1 MSNRRRQ
8 SFTSPLERARNAV
21 LRFVLRPY
29 KWFAPSKRF
38 YIVYGFFVV
47 VTTLLL
53 INAHSRGFVEN
64 YEVGDIIR
72 RTVIAPADISIT
84 DWAETEKRRVAAKED
99 ARPVF
104 TFDSTRTESAV
115 QGFRAAWE
123 DLQKQVAAQTG
134 GNSNA
139 RKELKWTGDGDG
151 AIVSAIIAHRFDAN
165 ELERL
170 TRILREVLHGVNND
184 GYIYED
190 GDAEYLK
197 QDIMLMDKRNPGT
210 QSVLTMPQSRMTSLS
225 AAQRSLSSRISQLN
239 GWTTEQQ
246 SALLSALTPLVQ
258 PTVSYD
264 PAATNAARDDAAKK
278 AETANILLKRNQVIA
293 REGDTV
299 TAPVLTQLAAVR
311 DYAREGHRWWNQLF
325 GLLFIVAALY
335 WLAWKFIEHRSTAIT
350 LSLSTRKAFALVGS
364 AVIVQT
370 ILARVG
376 FTLAEG
382 IVTRGMSAPLNDPII
397 WDFAVPF
404 ASAALLVALLVDTQL
419 GLITALMC
427 ALFAGLLA
435 PTGVL
440 ISIYAVISSTAAIY
454 GIGRYRERQSVT
466 VAGLLISL
474 VNALTAVAIIAY
486 AQQPL
491 TLKTILFTMA
501 CGVLGG
507 LLTTIFTAGG
517 LPINESFFGILT
529 DVKLLELS
537 NADLPVLGQL
547 ALRAPGTNQHS
558 HAVGQLAEDACRAV
572 GANPLLARIGALYH
586 DIGKTAA
593 PDMFVENQQGGHNP
607 HDRLKPTQSA
617 RIITSHVTY
626 GLKLA
631 KEIGLPK
638 QISDFIPQHHGTRTL
653 HFFLRKAQAQAA
665 PGEEVNE
672 AEFRY
677 PGPKPQFKESAIMMI
692 ADSCEAAARSLS
704 HPNPENIRTIVTK
717 IVDAII
723 SDGQLDEC
731 NLSLKELT
739 TIREAIITSLTAI
752 YHARI
757 DYPGFNPPELTSG
770 LRQLPNPQYDTEER
784 GVSYSKT
791 SEIPINKA
799 GEVEDEAIPRGAKR

>member
-1 MSNRRRQ
+1 MSSRRRQ
-8 SFTSPLERARNAV
+8 RFISPLERARNAA
-21 LRFVLRPY
+21 LGFVLRPLRR
-29 KWFAPSKRF
+29 FSPSTRL
-38 YIVYGFFVV
+38 YIIYGVCV
-47 VTTLLL
+47 IITTLLL
-53 INAHSRGFVEN
+53 VNSFSRGAVEG
-64 YEVGDIIR
+64 YQEGDVIR
-72 RTVIAPADISIT
+72 RTVIAPADLAVV
-84 DWAETEKRRVAAKED
+84 DWTETEKRRAAAKEA

-104 TFDSTRTESAV
+104 TFDPARAESAA
-115 QGFRAAWE
+115 QSFRDAWT
-123 DLQKQVAAQTG
+123 DLQKQANSS
-134 GNSNA
+134 GNNNG
-139 RKELKWTGDGDG
+139 RKELKWAGEGG
-151 AIVSAIIAHRFDAN
+151 GGGIVAAIMAHGFDAS

-170 TRILREVLHGVNND
+170 VRILREVSD
-184 GYIYED
+184 GYVYED

-197 QDIMLMDKRNPGT
+197 QDIVLMDRANASA
-210 QSVLTMPQSRMTSLS
+210 QSILTMPQSRMTSLS
-225 AAQRSLSSRISQLN
+225 AAQRSLRLRVSQLA

-246 SALLSALTPLVQ
+246 GALLAAMSPLVR
-258 PTVSYD
+258 PSVSYD
-264 PAATNAARDDAAKK
+264 PVATLAARDEASRKV
-278 AETANILLKRNQVIA
+278 ETAHILLKRNQVVA

-299 TAPVLTQLAAVR
+299 TVPVLAQLAAVR
-311 DYAREGHRWWNQLF
+311 DYTRAGRRWWNQLF
-325 GLLFIVAALY
+325 GLLFLVAALY
-335 WLAWKFIEHRSTAIT
+335 WLAWKFIEHRTTAIT
-350 LSLSTRKAFALVGS
+350 LSLSPRKAFALVGS

-376 FTLAEG
+376 FTLAES
-382 IVTRGMSAPLNDPII
+382 IVTRGASAPLNDPTI

-419 GLITALMC
+419 GLITALMS

-466 VAGLLISL
+466 VAGLLISV
-474 VNALTAVAIIAY
+474 VNALTAVALIAY

-491 TLKTILFTMA
+491 TLKTILFAMA
-501 CGVLGG
+501 CGILGG

-517 LPINESFFGILT
+517 LPINESLFGILT

-593 PDMFVENQQGGHNP
+593 PDMFVENQQGNNP

-665 PGEEVNE
+665 EGEEVDE

-704 HPNPENIRTIVTK
+704 HPNPENIRTIVSK

-739 TIREAIITSLTAI
+739 TIREAVITSLTAI

-757 DYPGFNPPELTSG
+757 DYPGFNPPALTSG
-770 LRQLPNPQYDTEER
+770 LTQLPSPELDTEER
-784 GVSYSKT
+784 GVSYNKT

-799 GEVEDEAIPRGAKR
+799 GEVEDEAISRKIAKR

>member
-8 SFTSPLERARNAV
+8 RFTSPLDRARNAV
-21 LRFVLRPY
+21 IGVILRPY
-29 KWFAPSKRF
+29 RWFHPSKRF
-38 YIVYGFFVV
+38 FVVYGFFVV

-53 INAHSRGFVEN
+53 INSHSRVFIEN
-64 YEVGDIIR
+64 YEEGDVAR
-72 RTVIAPADISIT
+72 RTVVAPADISVM
-84 DWAETEKRRVAAKED
+84 DWTETEKRRVAAREA

-104 TFDSTRTESAV
+104 TFDSSRTVSAV
-115 QGFRAAWE
+115 QSFRAAWE
-123 DLQKQVAAQTG
+123 DLQKRAGAQG
-134 GNSNA
+134 GNA
-139 RKELKWTGDGDG
+139 GKELKWAGEGD
-151 AIVSAIIAHRFDAN
+151 ASIVAALIAHRFDPN

-170 TRILREVLHGVNND
+170 TRILREVSD

-197 QDIMLMDKRNPGT
+197 QDIVLVDKRDPSA
-210 QSVLTMPQSRMTSLS
+210 QSVLSMPQSRMTALS
-225 AAQRSLSSRISQLN
+225 AAQRSLRSRISQLS
-239 GWTTEQQ
+239 GWTIDQQ
-246 SALLSALTPLVQ
+246 SALLSALSPLVRAS
-258 PTVSYD
+258 VLYD
-264 PAATNAARDDAAKK
+264 PVATKAARDDAAKK
-278 AETANILLKRNQVIA
+278 VETGHVLLKRNQVIA

-299 TAPVLTQLAAVR
+299 NGPMLAQLAAVR
-311 DYAREGHRWWNQLF
+311 EYAREGRRWWNQLF

-335 WLAWKFIEHRSTAIT
+335 WLAWKFIEHRSTAIN
-350 LSLSTRKAFALVGS
+350 LSLSARKAFALVGS

-376 FTLAEG
+376 FTLSEG
-382 IVTRGMSAPLNDPII
+382 IVSRGMSAPLNDPII

-419 GLITALMC
+419 GLITALMA
-427 ALFAGLLA
+427 ALFCGLLA

-440 ISIYAVISSTAAIY
+440 ISVYAVISSTAAIY

-474 VNALTAVAIIAY
+474 VNALTAIAIIAY
-486 AQQPL
+486 SQQPL

-501 CGVLGG
+501 CGILGG

-593 PDMFVENQQGGHNP
+593 PDMFVENQQGGRNP

-653 HFFLRKAQAQAA
+653 HFFLRKAQAQAL

-704 HPNPENIRTIVTK
+704 HPNPENISTIVTK

-770 LRQLPNPQYDTEER
+770 LRQLPDPQYDTEER
-784 GVSYSKT
+784 GVSYTKT
-791 SEIPINKA
+791 SEIPINQA
-799 GEVEDEAIPRGAKR
+799 GEVEDEAIPRGASKR

>member
-8 SFTSPLERARNAV
+8 RFTSPLDRARNAV
-21 LRFVLRPY
+21 LSYVIRPY
-29 KWFAPSKRF
+29 RWVAPSKRF
-38 YIVYGFFVV
+38 FIIYGFFVA

-53 INAHSRGFVEN
+53 INSHSRGFIDSYAE
-64 YEVGDIIR
+64 GDIVR
-72 RTVIAPADISIT
+72 RTVIAPADISVVDLT
-84 DWAETEKRRVAAKED
+84 ETEKRRIAAKEA

-104 TFDSTRTESAV
+104 TFDSSRSESAV
-115 QGFRAAWE
+115 QNFRAAWE
-123 DLQKQVAAQTG
+123 DLQRQAASTG
-134 GNSNA
+134 GSNVNS
-139 RKELKWTGDGDG
+139 RKELKWKGEGES
-151 AIVSAIIAHRFDAN
+151 AIVAAITAHRFDAN
-165 ELERL
+165 ELERIS
-170 TRILREVLHGVNND
+170 RILRETSD

-190 GDAEYLK
+190 DDAEYLK
-197 QDIMLMDKRNPGT
+197 HDIVLVDNRDVT
-210 QSVLTMPQSRMTSLS
+210 AQSVLSMPQSRMTSLS
-225 AAQRSLSSRISQLN
+225 AAHRSLRSRISQLN

-264 PAATNAARDDAAKK
+264 PAATNAARDDAARKV
-278 AETANILLKRNQVIA
+278 ETAYILLKRNQVIA

-299 TAPVLTQLAAVR
+299 TAPVLAQLAAVR
-311 DYAREGHRWWNQLF
+311 DYAREGRRWWNQLF

-419 GLITALMC
+419 GLITALMS

-501 CGVLGG
+501 CGILGG

-517 LPINESFFGILT
+517 LPINEAFFGILT

-653 HFFLRKAQAQAA
+653 HFFLRKAQAQAQ

-692 ADSCEAAARSLS
+692 ADSCEAAARSLA
-704 HPNPENIRTIVTK
+704 HPNPDNIRTIVTK

-731 NLSLKELT
+731 NLSLKELR

-770 LRQLPNPQYDTEER
+770 LRQLPNPEYDTEER
-784 GVSYSKT
+784 GVSYTKT

-799 GEVEDEAIPRGAKR
+799 GEVEDEAIPRGATKR